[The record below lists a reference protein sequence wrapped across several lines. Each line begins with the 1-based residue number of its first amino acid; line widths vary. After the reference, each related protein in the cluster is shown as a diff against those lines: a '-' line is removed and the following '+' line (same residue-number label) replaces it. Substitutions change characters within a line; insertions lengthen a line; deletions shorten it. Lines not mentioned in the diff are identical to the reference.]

1 MPWPNFS
8 LKLPFCLLWGV
19 YLGVSQKQGEHWRR
33 LPESRQ
39 NGDLGQ
45 AGGGG
50 DGVSCPG
57 RYGVWEGVSLAW
69 PEGGRVSV
77 AEEALPLRLTA
88 PPLTGV
94 QDQCSGPLGPASS
107 QRQWTAPSR
116 GAEATSLTS
125 ALP

>member
-50 DGVSCPG
+50 DALVAMAFG
-57 RYGVWEGVSLAW
+57 RECHWLGQRV
-69 PEGGRVSV
+69 GGF
-77 AEEALPLRLTA
+77 L
-88 PPLTGV
+88 
-94 QDQCSGPLGPASS
+94 
-107 QRQWTAPSR
+107 
-116 GAEATSLTS
+116 
-125 ALP
+125 